1 MKQPSKPKRR
11 GLLDRARDAFD
22 LPGDVLHNL
31 PRVTVAGGN
40 RLLVEHHRGL
50 LDYGDAAI
58 VIAGGNVTVRVVGDG
73 LRLRAM
79 TAEAL
84 LITGSVF
91 GVEFI
96 Y

>member
-1 MKQPSKPKRR
+1 MEKKTKRR
-11 GLLDRARDAFD
+11 GLLDRAQDTFD
-22 LPGDVLHNL
+22 LPGEVLHDL
-31 PRVTVAGGN
+31 PRITIAGGN
-40 RLLVEHHRGL
+40 RLLVENHKGL
-50 LDYGDAAI
+50 LDYGEATI
-58 VIAGGNVTVRVVGDG
+58 VIAGGKVTVKVIGDG

-91 GVEFI
+91 TVEFI